1 MNDGRI
7 IVVNLNSTNCKPQSK
22 HISNMQFSNL
32 SSNLINR
39 NHRKIIY
46 KNQKNQLKQKNKILN
61 MPITLLKVMDNIK
74 YIFLNI
80 LNHMF
85 MLLFLGYM
93 KLKQYIKIFLIII
106 KIN

>member
-1 MNDGRI
+1 
-7 IVVNLNSTNCKPQSK
+7 
-22 HISNMQFSNL
+22 
-32 SSNLINR
+32 
-39 NHRKIIY
+39 
-46 KNQKNQLKQKNKILN
+46 

-93 KLKQYIKIFLIII
+93 KLKQYLKIFLIII